1 MVMTAMAKKK
11 LLMRRVDLANSETD
25 QDILIKEACSDREA
39 FARLYRMHYQ
49 RVFRYCCRRLFNRQA
64 AEDVT
69 SDVFFRVM
77 RTISTFDGNS
87 NGFRNW
93 LYRIATN
100 AVNDHLKTAKR
111 RAETIRN
118 AARQN
123 GHGNTFAVKSDDEL
137 KKKNLAVKQA
147 ILGLKPKYQTVI
159 TLRFFEK
166 LKLVEIAEILEQNPA
181 TIRTQLARALSK
193 LRKELRAAAHLE
205 P

>member
-1 MVMTAMAKKK
+1 MTAEVNRK
-11 LLMRRVDLANSETD
+11 LLMRRVDLVNSETD
-25 QDILIKEACSDREA
+25 QDILIKRACSDRAA
-39 FARLYRMHYQ
+39 FALLYRMHYE
-49 RVFRYCCRRLFNRQA
+49 RVFRYCCRRLFNRHA

-69 SDVFFRVM
+69 SEVFFRVM

-87 NGFRNW
+87 NGFHNW

-100 AVNDHLKTAKR
+100 AVNDYLKTAKQ
-111 RAETIRN
+111 RAEAIKN
-118 AARQN
+118 AAQQYGR
-123 GHGNTFAVKSDDEL
+123 GSKPAAESDDEL
-137 KKKNLAVKQA
+137 QKKNLAVKQA

-166 LKLVEIAEILEQNPA
+166 MKLVEIAEILGQNPA

-193 LRKELRAAAHLE
+193 LRKELRAAQLK

>member
-1 MVMTAMAKKK
+1 MTAEANRK

-25 QDILIKEACSDREA
+25 QDILIKRACSDRAA
-39 FARLYRMHYQ
+39 FALLYRMHYE
-49 RVFRYCCRRLFNRQA
+49 RVFRYCCRRLFNRHA

-100 AVNDHLKTAKR
+100 AVNDYLKTAKR
-111 RAETIRN
+111 QADAIKN
-118 AARQN
+118 AAQEN
-123 GHGNTFAVKSDDEL
+123 GSGRMFANRSDNEL
-137 KKKNLAVKQA
+137 QEKNLPVKQA
-147 ILGLKPKYQTVI
+147 LLCLKPKYQTVI

-166 LKLVEIAEILEQNPA
+166 MKLVEIAEILGQNPA

-193 LRKELRAAAHLE
+193 LRKELRAAARLE